1 MLPVPATIVSGFLG
15 AGKTTLVNNILSGDH
30 GLSIAV
36 IVNDVGAI
44 NIDAEL
50 LAGKSDGI
58 VSLKNGCVC
67 CSMRPDLVQHV
78 GELVAEQRPD
88 HIVIE
93 ASGVS
98 EPGNI
103 VRTLGYPELD
113 EAVFVNAV
121 VTVVDA
127 ELFPGLAGAS
137 KYLAN
142 EQLAEADVVVVNK
155 SDLVSADTLDD
166 VVSRCT
172 LPGTFVYAC
181 SFADVPAALLF
192 YDSKPERQES
202 TGRQQL
208 RKSPLFESRT
218 WEPAAAV
225 DVASLRQAI
234 DALPPE
240 VFRVKGF
247 VTCSATGRNWLLQ
260 KVGTRTIFHAVSN
273 AHDSALVLIGER
285 GTVDWNATFRTLNS
299 IASLDDG
306 RPSAGEAVS
315 PPRSLRA

>member
-36 IVNDVGAI
+36 IVNDIGAI
-44 NIDAEL
+44 NVDAEL

-78 GELVAEQRPD
+78 SELIGEQRPD

-113 EAVFVNAV
+113 ETVFVNAV

-127 ELFPGLAGAS
+127 ELFPGLAGMS
-137 KYLAN
+137 KYLAR

-155 SDLVSADTLDD
+155 ADLVTSEALDD
-166 VVSRCT
+166 VVSQCR
-172 LPGTFVYAC
+172 LPGNFVYAC
-181 SFADVPAALLF
+181 RFADVPAALLF
-192 YDSKPERQES
+192 YDGNLGRPANTDKRQPPE
-202 TGRQQL
+202 L
-208 RKSPLFESRT
+208 PLFETRI
-218 WEPAAAV
+218 WEPAASV
-225 DVASLRQAI
+225 DVGALRQVI
-234 DALPPE
+234 RTMPPE
-240 VFRVKGF
+240 VFRIKGF
-247 VTCSATGRNWLLQ
+247 VSCSTTGRSWLLQ
-260 KVGTRTIFHAVSN
+260 KVGTRTNCQPAPN
-273 AHDSALVLIGER
+273 AHERGLVLIGER
-285 GTVDWNATFRTLNS
+285 GTVDWRAAFKTLDS
-299 IASLDDG
+299 IPSSKDG
-306 RPSAGEAVS
+306 RQLARDAESA
-315 PPRSLRA
+315 PRSLRA